1 MHLLKQILKE
11 VIHKL
16 NLKLHYLKLQSSHFL
31 YLQNL
36 NLILQKLDLFLRV
49 HSLYKKLDY
58 FSLDF
63 LTYQYQTP
71 SEYHFF

>member
-11 VIHKL
+11 VIHNL
-16 NLKLHYLKLQSSHFL
+16 NLKLHYLKLQNSHFL

-36 NLILQKLDLFLRV
+36 NLMIQKLDLFLHV
-49 HSLYKKLDY
+49 HSLYKKLD
-58 FSLDF
+58 FKSLDF
-63 LTYQYQTP
+63 LAYQYQTP

>member
-16 NLKLHYLKLQSSHFL
+16 NLKLHYLIFQNSHFL

-36 NLILQKLDLFLRV
+36 NLILQKLDLFFRV
-49 HSLYKKLDY
+49 NSLYKKLDY
-58 FSLDF
+58 FIIFFS
-63 LTYQYQTP
+63 TYQYQIL